1 MLEKILIKKKNIKY
15 KCTFIF
21 QHLILIIKENMF
33 AVVSVVPFFLSF
45 LNMYKIVL
53 NDFIASRMITK
64 LDPSL
69 RDAKTDWKCRLKLYR
84 STKILWLIKFSWWSC
99 LIWLVEIF
107 PGPLMEDCL
116 GNLKTELELI
126 TKMIWRRRVI
136 FNIALPVTLLN
147 YIPQLPFQL
156 FIFEVWELLHT
167 REINND

>member
-69 RDAKTDWKCRLKLYR
+69 RDAKTD
-84 STKILWLIKFSWWSC
+84 
-99 LIWLVEIF
+99 
-107 PGPLMEDCL
+107 
-116 GNLKTELELI
+116 
-126 TKMIWRRRVI
+126 
-136 FNIALPVTLLN
+136 
-147 YIPQLPFQL
+147 
-156 FIFEVWELLHT
+156 
-167 REINND
+167 